1 MKEPFISIDQVPLF
15 LTIEEM
21 GWLLGVSRAGAYAVA
36 HSEGFPLIRLGKRMV
51 VSRDALFEW
60 LDNQSSDT

>member
-1 MKEPFISIDQVPLF
+1 MKDKFTSMDQLPLF

-21 GWLLGVSRAGAYAVA
+21 GWLLGVSRAGAYQVA

-60 LDNQSSDT
+60 LDRQTAEA

>member
-1 MKEPFISIDQVPLF
+1 MKDRFTSREQLPLF
-15 LTIEEM
+15 LTIEEV
-21 GWLLGVSRAGAYAVA
+21 GWLLGVSRAGAYSVA

-60 LDNQSSDT
+60 LEKQTTDT